1 MNHVLQINS
10 AVPLTRVNFPDKHL
24 YKYLHNLLDKNNV
37 CVTDEE
43 RSKLMVPVSII
54 CYSRKAVGESADKL
68 LAIDNYC
75 KDDTLFVCSKPKK
88 STPPKEYDISLLR
101 QCLKIAIKDHQSSR
115 NVMATYETN
124 SHINHRVQKQII
136 TNYETKQRNLAKL
149 YFGPEDPG
157 CDEDTGE
164 IRDYKYVD
172 KDFDLDNANAHYLRE
187 CLNQRKRN
195 VFADRKDD
203 YDKFREKVMK
213 LEDNDEELSQELV
226 TEFNDLV
233 ERWYYHMKSQNG
245 KKYDPA
251 KYQTQR
257 STDIKE
263 ECHHNPHCY
272 YPYPKL
278 QTKTNKGLR
287 ATISD
292 MFVFFH
298 DFTVF
303 ISLLNYDEYGEKGIF
318 GKVVE
323 NSFYRGMHGL
333 HKNFNLGLWYKFCSS
348 DNEENRVENFDTL
361 LIDPTETYQ
370 GPKLLM
376 PAGWDKM
383 VSSIKVLRKFIVY
396 FQNN

>member
-1 MNHVLQINS
+1 
-10 AVPLTRVNFPDKHL
+10 
-24 YKYLHNLLDKNNV
+24 
-37 CVTDEE
+37 
-43 RSKLMVPVSII
+43 
-54 CYSRKAVGESADKL
+54 
-68 LAIDNYC
+68 
-75 KDDTLFVCSKPKK
+75 
-88 STPPKEYDISLLR
+88 
-101 QCLKIAIKDHQSSR
+101 
-115 NVMATYETN
+115 MATYETN

-157 CDEDTGE
+157 WDKDTQG
-164 IRDYKYVD
+164 IVDYTYLD
-172 KDFDLDNANAHYLRE
+172 KDFDLDNANGHYLRE
-187 CLNQRKRN
+187 CLNQRQRN

-203 YDKFREKVMK
+203 YDKFREKVTK
-213 LEDNDEELSQELV
+213 LEDNDEEISPELV
-226 TEFNDLV
+226 TEFYDLV
-233 ERWYYHMKSQNG
+233 EQWYYHMKSNHA
-245 KKYDPA
+245 KTDPA
-251 KYQTQR
+251 KYQKIR
-257 STDIKE
+257 STDITDDYW
-263 ECHHNPHCY
+263 HNAHCY

-303 ISLLNYDEYGEKGIF
+303 ISLLNYDKYGEKGCF
-318 GKVVE
+318 GKLVE
-323 NSFYRGMHGL
+323 NSFFRGLHGL
-333 HKNFNLGLWYKFCSS
+333 HKNFNLGLWYKFCS
-348 DNEENRVENFDTL
+348 DANEENRVENFDTL

-383 VSSIKVLRKFIVY
+383 VSSIKVLSKFVIY